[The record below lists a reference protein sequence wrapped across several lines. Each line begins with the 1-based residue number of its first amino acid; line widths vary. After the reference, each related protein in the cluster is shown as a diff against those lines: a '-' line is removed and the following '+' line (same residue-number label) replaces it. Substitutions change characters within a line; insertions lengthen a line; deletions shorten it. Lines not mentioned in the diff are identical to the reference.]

1 MVPALEHRFTEEPL
15 PLAVVLDSDF
25 VINVLHENEEFHAEC
40 FQFAGRLLDADT
52 VIVYS
57 NLLRIEFW
65 NGWRSAVDH
74 RGLPPEIAAEPPLLP
89 DPVAERQ
96 RLYRVGDRYL
106 RDFLRLF
113 KRREVKVGARLLD
126 TALALIGHY
135 NLKSLDACVA
145 ACALHSGVPHIAS
158 LDQGFLK
165 VDGIELWNNGVPG
178 RRERRRR
185 REEPHDGRGAEP

>member
-1 MVPALEHRFTEEPL
+1 
-15 PLAVVLDSDF
+15 
-25 VINVLHENEEFHAEC
+25 
-40 FQFAGRLLDADT
+40 LDANT

-96 RLYRVGDRYL
+96 RLYGVGDRYL

-113 KRREVKVGARLLD
+113 ERREVRVGARLLD
-126 TALALIGHY
+126 TALALIGRY
-135 NLKSLDACVA
+135 NLKSLDACVV

-158 LDQGFLK
+158 LDQGFLR
-165 VDGIELWNNGVPG
+165 VDDIELWNNDVPG
-178 RRERRRR
+178 RRERRRP
-185 REEPHDGRGAEP
+185 E